1 MFLNQILSY
10 RRRSEKLARLLAPKV
25 IGEKD
30 GPFEVVA
37 GIFTGFVI
45 FLGMTGLKILVSMA
59 LQNQKYVP
67 LILGLADIGLG
78 AAIIYDVVKHPKT
91 DFWKG
96 ANWTFGILDI
106 IQGVVTIVSPPT
118 KATA

>member
-1 MFLNQILSY
+1 MAEN
-10 RRRSEKLARLLAPKV
+10 
-25 IGEKD
+25 D

-45 FLGMTGLKILVSMA
+45 FLGMTGLKMLASIA

-78 AAIIYDVVKHPKT
+78 AAVIYDVVKHPKT

-96 ANWTFGILDI
+96 ANWAFAILDT
-106 IQGVVTIVSPPT
+106 IQGVVTIVSPPA
-118 KATA
+118 KATT

>member
-1 MFLNQILSY
+1 M
-10 RRRSEKLARLLAPKV
+10 A
-25 IGEKD
+25 EKD

-45 FLGMTGLKILVSMA
+45 FLGMTGLKILASIA

-67 LILGLADIGLG
+67 LILGLANIGLG
-78 AAIIYDVVKHPKT
+78 AAVIYDAVKHPKT

-96 ANWTFGILDI
+96 ANWTFGILDT
-106 IQGVVTIVSPPT
+106 IQGVVTIIYPPT
-118 KATA
+118 KATT

>member
-1 MFLNQILSY
+1 MAEN
-10 RRRSEKLARLLAPKV
+10 
-25 IGEKD
+25 D

-78 AAIIYDVVKHPKT
+78 EQLYTTSSNTQKQTSGKAQTGH
-91 DFWKG
+91 
-96 ANWTFGILDI
+96 
-106 IQGVVTIVSPPT
+106 SPYST
-118 KATA
+118 LYRE